1 MPEIT
6 IGRLAK
12 AAGVH
17 LETVRYYQR
26 RGLVDEPRRPAGG
39 VRRYGDEAVA
49 RLRFIRRAQ
58 DVGFSLDEVKLL
70 LRLERTPGC
79 RDARALAAARLATV
93 DKRIADL
100 QRMRKTLQRLVSQ
113 CGAGRERNCPSSRAS
128 RVSPAY
134 RNGQPSAPRSRSERS
149 SARRGSSR
157 SGHQWCATA
166 KCARNLVR

>member
-1 MPEIT
+1 MPEMT
-6 IGRLAK
+6 IGRLAR

-100 QRMRKTLQRLVSQ
+100 QQMRKTLQRLVSQ
-113 CGAGRERNCPSSRAS
+113 CDAGRERNCPIIAS
-128 RVSPAY
+128 LAGIPVLTENKAE
-134 RNGQPSAPRSRSERS
+134 PSAPRSRS
-149 SARRGSSR
+149 G
-157 SGHQWCATA
+157 TA
-166 KCARNLVR
+166 